1 MTFDPLTPD
10 VLALLG
16 KATGLSD
23 KEAWTNIW
31 LLVSKSEHDNTDPQK
46 AFLTD
51 EGDSLFT
58 YASALSYD
66 AKKRGVTIGIVGW
79 TTANDGKDGQG
90 DAPELFE
97 QYKQLGGEDLAPYID
112 GCTRSKEKR
121 EKLIAK
127 IKTLKNDPK
136 WSQAQFQNLVTGGGY
151 LAQTIKAW
159 KKVGISTPSA
169 LAIATVFDTSLNQGF
184 DDEKYGGCV
193 NIVKLGVK
201 GDEDKTLGNF
211 NAWRRKVAGTN
222 DFNSPPSNGVNRA
235 DMYEELRRGKQ
246 FDLKGADATK
256 AIKKAI
262 SWNMK

>member
-10 VLALLG
+10 VLELLG

-31 LLVSKSEHDNTDPQK
+31 LLVSKSEHDNTDPKK

-97 QYKQLGGEDLAPYID
+97 QYKQLGGDDLAPYID

-127 IKTLKNDPK
+127 IKTLKDDPK

-169 LAIATVFDTSLNQGF
+169 LAIATVFDASLNQGF
-184 DDEKYGGCV
+184 NGEHGGCTHL
-193 NIVKLGVK
+193 IKLGK
-201 GDEDKTLGNF
+201 DGATTENDILKKY
-211 NAWRRKVAGTN
+211 NAWRRKVAGTSQYN
-222 DFNSPPSNGVNRA
+222 EPPSNGKNRA
-235 DMYEELRRGKQ
+235 DQFEDLRKANC
-246 FDLKGADATK
+246 FTLKNCDK
-256 AIKKAI
+256 IINQAIA
-262 SWNMK
+262 WEMK